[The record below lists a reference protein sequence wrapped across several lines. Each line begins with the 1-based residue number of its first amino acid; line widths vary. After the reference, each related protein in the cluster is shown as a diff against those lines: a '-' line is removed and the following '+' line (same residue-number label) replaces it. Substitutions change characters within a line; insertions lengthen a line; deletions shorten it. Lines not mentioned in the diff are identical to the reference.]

1 MLARPIG
8 GRLGGRKGMRTHTTT
23 GWTLLRIAL
32 VRTALAALMVAGVT
46 GCHADENDAAGQA
59 GELGDAV
66 RRENAIANIS
76 RLYTA
81 ALAHA
86 NGDRHATEPSHIAD
100 VTVPQ
105 LTQCFIDHSEDITG

>member
-1 MLARPIG
+1 
-8 GRLGGRKGMRTHTTT
+8 MRTHTTT
-23 GWTLLRIAL
+23 RWTLLRIAL
-32 VRTALAALMVAGVT
+32 AALTLAATV
-46 GCHADENDAAGQA
+46 GCDADENDAAGQA

-86 NGDRHATEPSHIAD
+86 NGDRTATEPAHIAD

-105 LTQCFIDHSEDITG
+105 LTQCFIDHSEDITDRASIIALL